1 MQTDN
6 VSGGKTLLH
15 MHKQV
20 RTHRLPGALVG
31 VVHIQLQTPQW
42 SFHFLK
48 PQGVQDVFRQP
59 LLAFLCCFLILLKLA
74 LLSTANWQLR
84 YNSLTVAVK
93 SVLKKSRRRPDNIR

>member
-6 VSGGKTLLH
+6 VSGGNTLLH

-59 LLAFLCCFLILLKLA
+59 LLAFLCCFSYPSKTCSPEHSKLA
-74 LLSTANWQLR
+74 AE
-84 YNSLTVAVK
+84 
-93 SVLKKSRRRPDNIR
+93 I